1 MQINGT
7 VNPKPIRIQRV
18 GALLTVV
25 AALVIFWAPVDSARA
40 GNASL
45 GRLSA
50 ANPPLA
56 EASAVQ
62 SLDELMQM
70 RIKKVKGKRVSA
82 KGRSVGTVVGKVSFN
97 LVILNGSH
105 ATARFFGRNAHG
117 TISGTGVASYRVAGP
132 ISYYNGKVTD
142 LSGTGR
148 YAHAATRGIK
158 FSGSVNRKS
167 YRVTMHL
174 LGRWHV

>member
-7 VNPKPIRIQRV
+7 VNLKSTRILRV
-18 GALLTVV
+18 GALLAV
-25 AALVIFWAPVDSARA
+25 AAALGIFWLAADSAQA
-40 GNASL
+40 GDGSL

-50 ANPPLA
+50 ANLPSA
-56 EASAVQ
+56 EASAVK
-62 SLDELMQM
+62 SLDELMRM

-97 LVILNGSH
+97 LVLTNGSH
-105 ATARFFGRNAHG
+105 ATARFFGSNAHG

-132 ISYYNGKVTD
+132 VSYYSGKVTD

-167 YRVTMHL
+167 YKVTMHL
-174 LGRWHV
+174 RGSWHV